1 MDRSA
6 PITGPSARL
15 AGFPDQMSLSLDT
28 TSPDA
33 PPPSEGH
40 APLSADATEGWS
52 RRRLITVL
60 GLAILI
66 HALLIGGIVWYSAV
80 PPPIV
85 FRVIPV
91 RIVPEVPPPPRKP
104 PPKPRPVQKSA
115 PKPAPKPQPKP
126 QPKPSEQKPPPR
138 GPLASEETGDVNAP
152 PDSKKFVQTPPA
164 GERKPVNGG
173 EKPKPKGETALDAAP
188 KLTPNPAA
196 LGKDQPPKLPDFP
209 DLTAGGPTE
218 PAPQEKPRPSGHR
231 GKVPGPDATKNE
243 YLAYLKQLI
252 TAHGDILFDQAAGRG
267 GDIALSI
274 NILPSGHV
282 VWVEVSKSSGYPDI
296 DQAAVAMVNAV
307 GDFPPLPKYFG
318 HEGVTLTFTATLQN
332 KR

>member
-15 AGFPDQMSLSLDT
+15 AGFPDEMSLSLDT

-33 PPPSEGH
+33 PPPEGH
-40 APLSADATEGWS
+40 VPLSADATEGWS
-52 RRRLITVL
+52 RRRLVTVL

-91 RIVPEVPPPPRKP
+91 QVVPEVPPIPRKP
-104 PPKPRPVQKSA
+104 PPKPRPVQKPA

-126 QPKPSEQKPPPR
+126 RPKPPEQKPPPR
-138 GPLASEETGDVNAP
+138 GPLASEEMGDVNAP
-152 PDSKKFVQTPPA
+152 PDSKKFVQTPPT
-164 GERKPVNGG
+164 GQQKPVNGG
-173 EKPKPKGETALDAAP
+173 EKPKPKGETALNAAP

-209 DLTAGGPTE
+209 DLTEGGPTT
-218 PAPQEKPRPSGHR
+218 PAPQEKSRPTGHR
-231 GKVPGPDATKNE
+231 AKVPGPDASE
-243 YLAYLKQLI
+243 DQYLAYLKELVG
-252 TAHGDILFDQAAGRG
+252 AHLDILADKTGGRRG
-267 GDIALSI
+267 SVELSVSV
-274 NILPSGHV
+274 LPSGHV
-282 VWVEVSKSSGYPDI
+282 VWVQIYKSSGYPDI
-296 DQAAVAMVNAV
+296 DQAAVAMMESV
-307 GDFPPLPKYFG
+307 GDFPPLPRYYG
-318 HEGVTLTFTATLQN
+318 AEGTVLIYTATYPL
-332 KR
+332 KK